1 MSPERKQMI
10 DDRIHSLMYQ
20 SMNQQ
25 MKQGTSNTEMQAG
38 IKKTPQPMR
47 KIMQQAHPVLSK
59 YEQEMSAHYHQ
70 SGTPAAEDLALTG
83 SP

>member
-38 IKKTPQPMR
+38 IKKTP
-47 KIMQQAHPVLSK
+47 
-59 YEQEMSAHYHQ
+59 
-70 SGTPAAEDLALTG
+70 
-83 SP
+83 